1 MSITKVKSKVSSF
14 VIDINK
20 RKKEGVSKLSNQLK
34 YILKRVIYSLIT
46 IFVLIAIT
54 FSLMQL
60 LPGNP
65 FSGGKH
71 IPEETLEA
79 LYVKYGLDKPVL
91 IQFFIYLSKVVQGD
105 LGVSIPD
112 GRPVVDIIAQ
122 AFPVSLELGIR
133 ALLFAFIMGILLG
146 IVSAVKRGT
155 VWDSAAMFVALIGVS
170 VPSFIIGSLVQYF
183 LALKLYMATGT
194 QVFAIMGWDSANAK
208 ILPAFALAFGSMATI
223 SRLMRTSMLDVLS
236 QDYIK
241 TAKAKGLS
249 QKSIIWKHAVRNAI
263 MPVVTVMGPLVAAV
277 LTGAFVV
284 ENIFSIPGL
293 GKYFV
298 QCVQT
303 NNYTVIAGTT
313 IFYGSFLVFANLIVD
328 LIYGLIDPR
337 VKLTG
342 GKE

>member
-1 MSITKVKSKVSSF
+1 M
-14 VIDINK
+14 
-20 RKKEGVSKLSNQLK
+20 GNQTR
-34 YILKRVIYSLIT
+34 YILKRCVYSVVT
-46 IFVLIAIT
+46 IFILIGIT
-54 FSLMQL
+54 FFLMHL
-60 LPGNP
+60 LPGDP
-65 FSGGKH
+65 FVGDKQL
-71 IPEETLEA
+71 PEETVQA
-79 LYVKYGLDKPVL
+79 LHEKYGLDKPL
-91 IQFFIYLSKVVQGD
+91 IVQFLIYLSKIVQGD
-105 LGVSIPD
+105 LGVSVPD
-112 GRPVVDIIAQ
+112 GRPVTDIIGQ

-133 ALLFAFIMGILLG
+133 ALIFAFIMGILLG
-146 IVSAVKRGT
+146 IVAAVKRGT
-155 VWDSAAMFVALIGVS
+155 VWDSVAMFAALIGVS
-170 VPSFIIGSLVQYF
+170 VPSFIIGSLLQYY
-183 LALKLYMATGT
+183 LGLKLYLSTGT
-194 QVFAIMGWDSANAK
+194 QVFAIMGWDSQNAK

-249 QKSIIWKHAVRNAI
+249 GKEILWKHAVRNAI

-277 LTGAFVV
+277 LTGTFVV
-284 ENIFSIPGL
+284 ENIFSVPGL

-313 IFYGSFLVFANLIVD
+313 IFYGTFLVFANFMVD